1 MMMIGPMVALGLYLA
16 LIVFG
21 VWLAYT
27 LVMAV
32 VRISHAMERAS
43 SSLAEIARNQ
53 AGGSNPPS

>member
-1 MMMIGPMVALGLYLA
+1 MIGPLVLIGLYLA

-21 VWLAYT
+21 IWLAYT

-43 SSLAEIARNQ
+43 WTLAEIARNQ
-53 AGGSNPPS
+53 AGRTNQPS